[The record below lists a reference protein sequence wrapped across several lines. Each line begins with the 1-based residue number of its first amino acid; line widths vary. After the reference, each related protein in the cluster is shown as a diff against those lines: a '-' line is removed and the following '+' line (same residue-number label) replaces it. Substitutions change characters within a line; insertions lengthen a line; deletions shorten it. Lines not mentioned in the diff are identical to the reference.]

1 MALEN
6 LVGAD
11 KYLGALVITNPVA
24 TDDRREGDDHIRGV
38 KNVLKNTFPSL
49 NAAWTGL
56 TVVGGA
62 VRVGLNVEA
71 PAGTEAAPA
80 YSFAGANGTG
90 IWRSGANTL
99 AFSSNGVAAL
109 LLGSSAPFAIP
120 VRLIDGTT
128 ASPAIGFSSS
138 PGTGL
143 YSPAVNEWALMSN
156 SSVRFRIN
164 ANLHLLSLLVS
175 TLPTVGNMV
184 NAEMAWSRVS
194 DTQLRVSLRGSDGVL
209 RSATLTLT

>member
-6 LVGAD
+6 LVGTD
-11 KYLGALVITNPVA
+11 KYLGALVISNPVA
-24 TDDRREGDDHIRGV
+24 TDDRREGDDHIRGI
-38 KNVLKNTFPSL
+38 KNTLKNTFPSL

-56 TVVGGA
+56 TVVGAA
-62 VRVGLNVEA
+62 VRTGLNLEA

-90 IWRSGANTL
+90 MWRSGANTL

-120 VRLIDGTT
+120 VRLIDGS
-128 ASPAIGFSSS
+128 ASSPAIGFSASATTGFYS
-138 PGTGL
+138 PG
-143 YSPAVNEWALMSN
+143 VNEWALVAN
-156 SSVRFRIN
+156 GNARLRIN
-164 ANLHLLSLLVS
+164 ANAHVLTLLPS
-175 TLPTVGNMV
+175 TVPTVGNMI
-184 NAEMAWSRVS
+184 NAEMGWSRVS
-194 DTQLRVSLRGSDGVL
+194 DTQVRVSLRGSDGVL